1 MEIISKEL
9 KVFIMKYY
17 FLIISILLSGSL
29 NAQKRNLNLS
39 CWHLNDKIES
49 SDYMPVGKSGLYCLI
64 SNDND
69 NIYVDLKVED
79 RKIQNRILTEGL
91 TIWINMDGREEKKMG
106 IRFPLGSRNQP
117 GRKKTEH
124 EENSALRAES
134 MENLLSMANTIEIL
148 GFISEQQRRFPSEN
162 RDSFRG
168 SVKLEEG
175 GKLYYKLIMPL
186 AKLPLRNSRDSHGA
200 MPFILGIE
208 YGSLP
213 VTNKSGVNRG
223 PAPSSI
229 FHSGS
234 SGKGGSELIWIKD
247 VRLATSK

>member
-1 MEIISKEL
+1 
-9 KVFIMKYY
+9 MKYCI
-17 FLIISILLSGSL
+17 LIISMLLSGGL
-29 NAQKRNLNLS
+29 NAQRRNLNLS
-39 CWHLNDKIES
+39 RWHLNDKIES
-49 SDYMPVGKSGLYCLI
+49 SDYLPVGKSGLYCLI

-69 NIYVDLKVED
+69 NVYIDMKVED

-124 EENSALRAES
+124 GENSPSRAES
-134 MENLLSMANTIEIL
+134 VENLLSMANTIEIL

-162 RDSFRG
+162 HDSFRG
-168 SVKLEEG
+168 SVKMEEG
-175 GKLYYKLIMPL
+175 GKLYYKLIIPL
-186 AKLPLRNSRDSHGA
+186 AKLPMRNSRGSHGA

-213 VTNKSGVNRG
+213 ATNKSGVNRG

>member
-9 KVFIMKYY
+9 KVFNMKSY
-17 FLIISILLSGSL
+17 FLIISILLSGGL

-39 CWHLNDKIES
+39 SWHQSDKIES
-49 SDYMPVGKSGLYCLI
+49 SYYMPAEKSGLYCFI

-69 NIYVDLKVED
+69 NVYIDMKVEN
-79 RKIQNRILTEGL
+79 RKIQKRILTEGL
-91 TIWINMDGREEKKMG
+91 TIWINMDAREEKKMG

-117 GRKKTEH
+117 GRKKAEH
-124 EENSALRAES
+124 EENTPTQAES
-134 MENLLSMANTIEIL
+134 IENLLPMANTIEIL
-148 GFISEQQRRFPSEN
+148 GFISEQQRHFPAEN

-168 SVKLEEG
+168 SVKLDEG
-175 GKLYYKLIMPL
+175 GKLFYKLIMPVT
-186 AKLPLRNSRDSHGA
+186 KLPLRNSRDGHGA
-200 MPFILGIE
+200 VPFNLGIE

-213 VTNKSGVNRG
+213 VTNKSEVNRG

>member
-1 MEIISKEL
+1 
-9 KVFIMKYY
+9 MKSF
-17 FLIISILLSGSL
+17 FLIISILLSGGL

-39 CWHLNDKIES
+39 SWHQSDKIES
-49 SDYMPVGKSGLYCLI
+49 CYYMPAGRTGIYCFI

-69 NIYVDLKVED
+69 NVYIDMKVED

-117 GRKKTEH
+117 GRKKSEH
-124 EENSALRAES
+124 EENSPPRTES
-134 MENLLSMANTIEIL
+134 MENLLTMANTIEIL

-168 SVKLEEG
+168 SVILDEKG
-175 GKLYYKLIMPL
+175 NLYYKLIMPV
-186 AKLPLRNSRDSHGA
+186 AKLPLRNSRDGHGSV
-200 MPFILGIE
+200 PFNLGIE
-208 YGSLP
+208 YGYLP
-213 VTNKSGVNRG
+213 VTNKSEVNRG

>member
-1 MEIISKEL
+1 LEIISKEL
-9 KVFIMKYY
+9 KVFNMKYCI
-17 FLIISILLSGSL
+17 LIISMLLSGGL
-29 NAQKRNLNLS
+29 NAQRKNLNLS
-39 CWHLNDKIES
+39 RWHLNDKIES
-49 SDYMPVGKSGLYCLI
+49 SDYLPVGKSGLYCLI

-69 NIYVDLKVED
+69 NVYIDMKVED

-106 IRFPLGSRNQP
+106 IRFPLGSLNQP
-117 GRKKTEH
+117 GRKKTEPD
-124 EENSALRAES
+124 ENSTPRTES
-134 MENLLSMANTIEIL
+134 VENLLSMANTIEIL

-175 GKLYYKLIMPL
+175 GILYYKLIMPL
-186 AKLPLRNSRDSHGA
+186 AKLPMRNSRDSRGA

-213 VTNKSGVNRG
+213 LTNKTGVNRG

-234 SGKGGSELIWIKD
+234 AGKGGSELIWIKD
-247 VRLATSK
+247 VRLATSR

>member
-1 MEIISKEL
+1 MS
-9 KVFIMKYY
+9 
-17 FLIISILLSGSL
+17 S
-29 NAQKRNLNLS
+29 
-39 CWHLNDKIES
+39 WHLSEKIES
-49 SDYMPVGKSGLYCLI
+49 SDFMPVGKSGFYCLI
-64 SNDND
+64 SNDID
-69 NIYVDLKVED
+69 NVYIDIKVED

-91 TIWINMDGREEKKMG
+91 TIWLNMDGREEKKMG
-106 IRFPLGSRNQP
+106 IRFPLGSQNQP

-124 EENSALRAES
+124 EESTQTRAES
-134 MENLLSMANTIEIL
+134 IENLLSMANTIEIL

-175 GKLYYKLIMPL
+175 GKLYYKLIMPV
-186 AKLPLRNSRDSHGA
+186 AKLPLRNARDGHGA

-229 FHSGS
+229 FHPGS
-234 SGKGGSELIWIKD
+234 SGRGGPELIWIKD

>member
-1 MEIISKEL
+1 
-9 KVFIMKYY
+9 MKSY
-17 FLIISILLSGSL
+17 FLIISILLSGGL

-39 CWHLNDKIES
+39 SWHQSDKIES
-49 SDYMPVGKSGLYCLI
+49 SYYMPAGKSGLYCFI

-69 NIYVDLKVED
+69 NVYIDMKVEN
-79 RKIQNRILTEGL
+79 RKIQKRILTEGL
-91 TIWINMDGREEKKMG
+91 TIWINMDAREEKKMG
-106 IRFPLGSRNQP
+106 IRFPLGSRNQA
-117 GRKKTEH
+117 GRKKAEH
-124 EENSALRAES
+124 EENTTARAES
-134 MENLLSMANTIEIL
+134 IENLLTMANTIEIL
-148 GFISEQQRRFPSEN
+148 GFISEQQRRFPAEN

-168 SVKLEEG
+168 SVKLDEG
-175 GKLYYKLIMPL
+175 GNLYYKLIMPV

-213 VTNKSGVNRG
+213 VTNKSEVNRG
-223 PAPSSI
+223 PVPSSI

>member
-1 MEIISKEL
+1 M
-9 KVFIMKYY
+9 
-17 FLIISILLSGSL
+17 
-29 NAQKRNLNLS
+29 
-39 CWHLNDKIES
+39 
-49 SDYMPVGKSGLYCLI
+49 
-64 SNDND
+64 
-69 NIYVDLKVED
+69 KVED
-79 RKIQNRILTEGL
+79 RKIQKRILTEGL
-91 TIWINMDGREEKKMG
+91 TLWINMDGREEKKMG

-124 EENSALRAES
+124 EENTPTRVES
-134 MENLLSMANTIEIL
+134 IENLLSMANTIEIL
-148 GFISEQQRRFPSEN
+148 GFISEQQRRFPAEN

-168 SVKLEEG
+168 SVKLEEEG
-175 GKLYYKLIMPL
+175 NLYYKLIMPV

-213 VTNKSGVNRG
+213 VTNRSEVNRG

>member
-1 MEIISKEL
+1 M
-9 KVFIMKYY
+9 KVIIMKSY
-17 FLIISILLSGSL
+17 FLIISVLLSVGL

-39 CWHLNDKIES
+39 SWHLSDKIES
-49 SDYMPVGKSGLYCLI
+49 SDYMPLDKSGLSCLI

-69 NIYVDLKVED
+69 NVYIDMKVDD
-79 RKIQNRILTEGL
+79 RKIQHRILTEGL

-106 IRFPLGSRNQP
+106 IRFPLGSQNKP
-117 GRKKTEH
+117 GRKNAGQVEKSQT
-124 EENSALRAES
+124 RAEN
-134 MENLLSMANTIEIL
+134 MEDLVAIANTIEIV

-175 GKLYYKLIMPL
+175 GKLYYKLIMPM
-186 AKLPLRNSRDSHGA
+186 AKLPLRNSRNGHGT
-200 MPFILGIE
+200 MPFFMGIE

-213 VTNKSGVNRG
+213 ITNNSVNRG

-234 SGKGGSELIWIKD
+234 PGRGGSELIWIKD
-247 VRLATSK
+247 VRLASSK

>member
-9 KVFIMKYY
+9 KVFNMKSY
-17 FLIISILLSGSL
+17 FLIISILLSGGL

-39 CWHLNDKIES
+39 SWHQSDKIES
-49 SDYMPVGKSGLYCLI
+49 SYYMPAGKSGLYCFI

-69 NIYVDLKVED
+69 NMYIDMKVED
-79 RKIQNRILTEGL
+79 RKIQKRILTEGL
-91 TIWINMDGREEKKMG
+91 TIWINMDAREEKKMG
-106 IRFPLGSRNQP
+106 IRFPLGSRNQA
-117 GRKKTEH
+117 GRKKTGQ
-124 EENSALRAES
+124 EENTPARAES
-134 MENLLSMANTIEIL
+134 IENLLTMANTIEIL
-148 GFISEQQRRFPSEN
+148 GFISEQQRRFPAEN

-168 SVKLEEG
+168 SVKLDEG
-175 GKLYYKLIMPL
+175 GNLYYKLIMPV

-213 VTNKSGVNRG
+213 VTNKSDVNRG
-223 PAPSSI
+223 PAPSSM